1 MQCVPC
7 ILHLFYFLS
16 TRWTDLLQS
25 CLPFLISSHD
35 TLRRHLAVI
44 VDKTLLKALAELMWY
59 LWKYNSL
66 KHKQHLVLVVGS
78 EWEAMLLPYHWQMV
92 MLYCG
97 NHFET
102 PPWKGEVNILWIT
115 ECLFKFYVFFIS
127 YTNLNHN
134 FCSPFL
140 SLFYYVWR
148 VHILKSYETL
158 SILFALTGSWF
169 KRNENRF

>member
-115 ECLFKFYVFFIS
+115 ECLFKFYVFV
-127 YTNLNHN
+127 N
-134 FCSPFL
+134 FLYILRRESSTLILYKELSSPIFQ
-140 SLFYYVWR
+140 SCEWVSESVR
-148 VHILKSYETL
+148 H
-158 SILFALTGSWF
+158 
-169 KRNENRF
+169 R